1 MVTNFKNTRENP
13 TDAWNYYGEGTH
25 NVKFWYKCFTILWPY
40 IQRHC
45 ATVLNLILVPVKEH
59 LHGRAF
65 GMNDNL
71 KGGLLF
77 ENEIRNAY
85 GWALRIEKPS
95 RIEV

>member
-1 MVTNFKNTRENP
+1 MDV
-13 TDAWNYYGEGTH
+13 
-25 NVKFWYKCFTILWPY
+25 
-40 IQRHC
+40 IQSHC
-45 ATVLNLILVPVKEH
+45 TTLLSLILVPVKEH
-59 LHGRAF
+59 LHGRTL

-77 ENEIRNAY
+77 ENGICNAY

>member
-1 MVTNFKNTRENP
+1 MFYNLMAVYSAPLRDYVEFNP
-13 TDAWNYYGEGTH
+13 
-25 NVKFWYKCFTILWPY
+25 
-40 IQRHC
+40 C
-45 ATVLNLILVPVKEH
+45 AGK
-59 LHGRAF
+59 RALTWRAS

>member
-1 MVTNFKNTRENP
+1 MLYNLMPV
-13 TDAWNYYGEGTH
+13 
-25 NVKFWYKCFTILWPY
+25 
-40 IQRHC
+40 IQRHW
-45 ATVLNLILVPVKEH
+45 ATGLNLILVPVKEH

-77 ENEIRNAY
+77 ENEICNAY

>member
-1 MVTNFKNTRENP
+1 MFYNLMAV
-13 TDAWNYYGEGTH
+13 
-25 NVKFWYKCFTILWPY
+25 

-45 ATVLNLILVPVKEH
+45 ATGLNLTLVPVKER

-71 KGGLLF
+71 KGSLLF
-77 ENEIRNAY
+77 ENGICNAY